1 MSDDFVN
8 KLDAKLRDLEEGHM
22 KKNNRKKGMNG
33 GLLDHRPM
41 FITTVKTGI
50 FLDPPP
56 ELAALLGYPRPSNA
70 SSTSTTSH
78 KSSEGLMYS
87 YSSQPRVV
95 NTSKVSVSRQ
105 RQPPPPKVNNSEK
118 QQQNNQ
124 SRPNARAKR
133 DLSLKTVCDKSIFAT
148 MSRMLN
154 EREVSTPVIVKCLT
168 RSQLLPVPILSTPIR
183 EYLLT
188 KFKHLCSGLESQ
200 AARQAEARRRAMA
213 RRKAQTTRA
222 RNLRLRMGTPPPVE
236 GRKHE
241 DIQTEEYLEELFVH
255 PPTET
260 VFTQTDYF
268 TDRPPTPEFVPAK
281 TGVDT
286 STQIQPG
293 ELFHFDTEVK
303 PILEVLVGKT
313 VEQALVEV
321 MEEEEL
327 AAIREQQ
334 RKYKEIRDA
343 ELAEQYR
350 LEEEEKRKRM
360 EMCIA
365 RWARKKRNSA
375 GRAKSPKKSFQNSAN
390 SKAKS
395 PKRAKNS
402 AKRKSAK
409 GKLKKTRPKRSKW
422 IRPPNPPNWPQGEID
437 QMVSISLKNCNMLN
451 DFNEIVQK
459 EEQIDFF
466 ELPRHISGLLLPY
479 DEYKI
484 PTCSKQRICHSYS
497 SPKLTCP
504 AARRRTTFRPRR
516 SHRPF
521 LRPLRP
527 SSEPP
532 QNSAFRPYYHYLPPG
547 SDSPSLT
554 ETTSSYSQPALPS
567 FCDRDVFL
575 QRQAAEIET
584 LVSNLGQSKQGHLCL
599 YCGKIYSRKYG
610 LKIHIR

>member
-1 MSDDFVN
+1 MPDDFVN

-133 DLSLKTVCDKSIFAT
+133 DVGYTSNPIPKRTENPSSEQIPYGNVMYDRRVIRGPAFMHHPVAT
-148 MSRMLN
+148 
-154 EREVSTPVIVKCLT
+154 
-168 RSQLLPVPILSTPIR
+168 
-183 EYLLT
+183 
-188 KFKHLCSGLESQ
+188 SGLESQ

-360 EMCIA
+360 EMEMRVLEQEEATRDQRATEDRIA
-365 RWARKKRNSA
+365 AAVLTTGYIADLLPSVVKDLNSDMLREIIET
-375 GRAKSPKKSFQNSAN
+375 RAEVY
-390 SKAKS
+390 
-395 PKRAKNS
+395 RAM
-402 AKRKSAK
+402 
-409 GKLKKTRPKRSKW
+409 
-422 IRPPNPPNWPQGEID
+422 GE
-437 QMVSISLKNCNMLN
+437 
-451 DFNEIVQK
+451 K
-459 EEQIDFF
+459 EEKFRGTSEEPEE
-466 ELPRHISGLLLPY
+466 ELPEFGQLEGEEAEAGEEFGEEEVGEGETEE
-479 DEYKI
+479 DEAKTVEMDSTAE
-484 PTCSKQRICHSYS
+484 PA
-497 SPKLTCP
+497 KL
-504 AARRRTTFRPRR
+504 AA
-516 SHRPF
+516 
-521 LRPLRP
+521 
-527 SSEPP
+527 
-532 QNSAFRPYYHYLPPG
+532 
-547 SDSPSLT
+547 
-554 ETTSSYSQPALPS
+554 
-567 FCDRDVFL
+567 
-575 QRQAAEIET
+575 
-584 LVSNLGQSKQGHLCL
+584 
-599 YCGKIYSRKYG
+599 
-610 LKIHIR
+610 